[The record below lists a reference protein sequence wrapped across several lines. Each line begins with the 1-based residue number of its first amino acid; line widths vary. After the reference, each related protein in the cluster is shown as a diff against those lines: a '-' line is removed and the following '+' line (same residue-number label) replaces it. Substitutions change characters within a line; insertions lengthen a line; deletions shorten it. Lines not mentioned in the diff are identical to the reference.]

1 MIQSINTHIFF
12 SACGCKVFWCPL
24 VPSAPVEVVAD
35 NIRPTS
41 MTIYWQP
48 PHNANCTISNY
59 QVSCTPLGKSGPIYD
74 IAGDITSTELT
85 SLKPHTKY
93 TIRARA
99 GTVEF
104 RDYSI
109 PITETTRQDGNCK
122 YVTVMI
128 FSLACTC
135 SHEWHRTQ
143 C

>member
-1 MIQSINTHIFF
+1 MF
-12 SACGCKVFWCPL
+12 AAPL

-35 NIRPTS
+35 KIRPTS
-41 MTIYWQP
+41 MTVSWLP
-48 PHNANCTISNY
+48 PRDVNCIISNY
-59 QVSCTPLGKSGPIYD
+59 QVSCTPLGESGSIYD

-93 TIRARA
+93 TIRVRAR
-99 GTVEF
+99 TVEF
-104 RDYSI
+104 GDYSI
-109 PITETTRQDGNCK
+109 PITETTRQDGEGK
-122 YVTVMI
+122 YVIVMI